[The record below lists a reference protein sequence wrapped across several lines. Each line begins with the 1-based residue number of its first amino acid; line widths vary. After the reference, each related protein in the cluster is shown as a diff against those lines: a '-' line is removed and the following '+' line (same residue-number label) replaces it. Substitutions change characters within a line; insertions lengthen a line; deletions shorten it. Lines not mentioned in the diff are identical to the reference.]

1 MAKSFNAMMQARFKK
16 ITTDYGKINQYVHE
30 TAMLILNHAKEHGD
44 CSTAQGLVNA
54 MPRSAR
60 KLALV
65 SWFSKFS
72 PIVVKDD
79 DNWVA
84 KMHKEDTKLFVP
96 FDIEGAAETP
106 WFDLADTMGAE
117 KVYNLDD
124 ILKIGPA
131 ADAKRIRQR
140 IEKGEVEPAAVA
152 AAEAYADY
160 LEGIK
165 IPSFRSIVANDKT
178 APAPVEVETETP
190 AEAMA
195 KAA

>member
-1 MAKSFNAMMQARFKK
+1 MAKSFNAQMAARFRK

-30 TAMLILNHAKEHGD
+30 TAMLIINHAKEHGD

-60 KLALV
+60 KLALIN
-65 SWFSKFS
+65 WFGKFS

-79 DNWVA
+79 PEWVA
-84 KMHKEDTKLFVP
+84 KMHKEGTKLFVP

-106 WFDLADTMGAE
+106 WYDLADSMGAE
-117 KVYNLDD
+117 KVYSLDD
-124 ILKIGPA
+124 LLKIGPA

-140 IEKGEVEPAAVA
+140 IEKGEVEASAVPAAL
-152 AAEAYADY
+152 AYAEY

-165 IPSFRSIVANDKT
+165 VPDFKSVKAKINPANTD
-178 APAPVEVETETP
+178 AADE
-190 AEAMA
+190 MA
-195 KAA
+195 KAAA